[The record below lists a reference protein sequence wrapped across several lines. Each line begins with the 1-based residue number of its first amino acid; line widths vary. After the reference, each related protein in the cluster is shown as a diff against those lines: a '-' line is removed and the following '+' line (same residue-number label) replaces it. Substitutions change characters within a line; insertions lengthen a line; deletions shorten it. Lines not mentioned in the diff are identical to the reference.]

1 MYPRAVTFRLWM
13 RGLLPD
19 YAPTW
24 GEMMAGGLL
33 TAEG

>member
-1 MYPRAVTFRLWM
+1 M